1 MLILAFE
8 TATVPGSAALAR
20 DGEVIGEIELPRDKY
35 ISEALL
41 PAIDGL
47 LGRAGVGPGNLD
59 ILAFAI
65 GPGSFTGLR
74 VGLATIKGLAL
85 VLGVPI
91 APVSSLCV
99 VASAADPKCGGVLR
113 AVIDAGRGEVFS
125 GVFRAEAGRVEAI
138 EEEKR
143 IRWADFW
150 PEVRSGEVIAGLV
163 PESERARAKDRGAL
177 VDPVRPSAGGVARR
191 AFDQI
196 VRGIASPEAMDV
208 VSIRYLKPSWAEEV
222 LGERGAITG
231 VVAESV
237 KAGAGGRG
245 ITIEEMRL
253 EDLGSV
259 LAIEKSSFSN
269 PWTMAQFKAELAAP
283 HGASVPL
290 VARNADGRLVGFL
303 CGRIAAGE
311 AEILDLAVE
320 ADRRRW
326 GIGTRLLAAFLDKA
340 RSAGVSRVHL
350 EVRALNTRAQL
361 FYRRFG
367 FQGVGRRTAYYLRP
381 TEDALLLALD
391 MTKTVASAGQIVQS

>member
-1 MLILAFE
+1 M
-8 TATVPGSAALAR
+8 
-20 DGEVIGEIELPRDKY
+20 
-35 ISEALL
+35 
-41 PAIDGL
+41 
-47 LGRAGVGPGNLD
+47 
-59 ILAFAI
+59 
-65 GPGSFTGLR
+65 
-74 VGLATIKGLAL
+74 
-85 VLGVPI
+85 
-91 APVSSLCV
+91 
-99 VASAADPKCGGVLR
+99 
-113 AVIDAGRGEVFS
+113 
-125 GVFRAEAGRVEAI
+125 EAI

-283 HGASVPL
+283 HGASVPPRGAECRWKAGRVL
-290 VARNADGRLVGFL
+290 VRPDRGRGGGDSRSGRRGRPEAVGDRHEAV
-303 CGRIAAGE
+303 GRISGQ
-311 AEILDLAVE
+311 
-320 ADRRRW
+320 
-326 GIGTRLLAAFLDKA
+326 
-340 RSAGVSRVHL
+340 SPVSRSL
-350 EVRALNTRAQL
+350 P
-361 FYRRFG
+361 G
-367 FQGVGRRTAYYLRP
+367 P
-381 TEDALLLALD
+381 P
-391 MTKTVASAGQIVQS
+391 